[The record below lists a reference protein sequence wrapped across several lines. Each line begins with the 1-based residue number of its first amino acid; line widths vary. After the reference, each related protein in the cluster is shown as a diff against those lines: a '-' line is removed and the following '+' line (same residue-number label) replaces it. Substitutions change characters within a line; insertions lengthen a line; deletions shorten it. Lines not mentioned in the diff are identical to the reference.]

1 MQSVPTRC
9 PFCGSD
15 LVATELHCFGCETSF
30 QGHFSLE
37 RLARFAPEQLPVL
50 QRLARLS
57 PEQLR
62 FVEAFL
68 RAEGKFRRLEED
80 LNLSYPTLRAR
91 LNEVLEALGFEP
103 SNRAHS
109 EQTSSNVDREAILAQ
124 LEAGEISFEEAM
136 QRLKGA

>member
-1 MQSVPTRC
+1 MQSLPTRC

-37 RLARFAPEQLPVL
+37 RLARFSPEQLPVL

-68 RAEGKFRRLEED
+68 RAEGKFRRLEEE
-80 LNLSYPTLRAR
+80 LNLSYPTLRTR
-91 LNEVLEALGFEP
+91 LNEVLLALGFEP
-103 SNRAHS
+103 SS
-109 EQTSSNVDREAILAQ
+109 GPQPEPSPTSVDREAVLAQ
-124 LEAGEISFEEAM
+124 LEAGEITFEEAM
-136 QRLKGA
+136 KRLKGA

>member
-9 PFCGSD
+9 PFCGTD
-15 LVATELHCFGCETSF
+15 LVVTELHCFGCETSF

-37 RLARFAPEQLPVL
+37 
-50 QRLARLS
+50 RLARLS

-68 RAEGKFRRLEED
+68 RAEGKFRRLEEE

-91 LNEVLEALGFEP
+91 LNEVLVALGFEP
-103 SNRAHS
+103 SSGVQPEPPTPA
-109 EQTSSNVDREAILAQ
+109 VDREAVLAQ

-136 QRLKGA
+136 QLLKGR

>member
-9 PFCGSD
+9 PFCGTD
-15 LVATELHCFGCETSF
+15 LVVTELHCFGCETSF

-37 RLARFAPEQLPVL
+37 RLASFAPEQLPVL

-68 RAEGKFRRLEED
+68 RAEGKFRRLEEE

-91 LNEVLEALGFEP
+91 LNEVLVALGFEP
-103 SNRAHS
+103 SSGAQP
-109 EQTSSNVDREAILAQ
+109 EPPTPAVDREAVLAQ

-136 QRLKGA
+136 QLLKGR